1 MLDFFLTQL
10 HEVPAYLEVLYEKH
24 LIFIIVTLVLY
35 LFALIFWNKL
45 ARFVRWIYA
54 FAAIGFIVYAFIKKN
69 WALMII
75 VCASII
81 VMLLW
86 RLIGNIIRAAKQRKK
101 DRKIERRA
109 LEQAAKRR
117 GSWEAKKAYSGTPR
131 PVHKEDRT
139 AKNSNAPAPSA
150 PTKQDAK
157 PSASESVSSVPGAA
171 KAGSADEDVTQNTL
185 TSMIDTA
192 PKDPMA
198 EIAATKAELSEAAY
212 TGRID
217 SQEVEAALKAMKES
231 KNQ

>member
-1 MLDFFLTQL
+1 MFEFFLLQL
-10 HEVPAYLEVLYEKH
+10 KEVPAYLEVLYEKH

-45 ARFVRWIYA
+45 ANFVRWIYA
-54 FAAIGFIVYAFIKKN
+54 LTAIGFMVYAFFKKN

-75 VCASII
+75 VVASII

-86 RLIGNIIRAAKQRKK
+86 RIIGSATRAAKQRKR

-117 GSWEAKKAYSGTPR
+117 GSWEKKQAYSGTPR
-131 PVHKEDRT
+131 PVHQKGQ
-139 AKNSNAPAPSA
+139 AN
-150 PTKQDAK
+150 
-157 PSASESVSSVPGAA
+157 GAA
-171 KAGSADEDVTQNTL
+171 AAAAGSTGAANRPAHSGMTGALPQSSISQNTL
-185 TSMIDTA
+185 TSMIDDA

-198 EIAATKAELSEAAY
+198 EIAATKAELSEAAL

-217 SQEVEAALKAMKES
+217 TEEIESALKAARENNK
-231 KNQ
+231 

>member
-1 MLDFFLTQL
+1 MLNSFLSELGQI
-10 HEVPAYLEVLYEKH
+10 PAYIEVLYEKH

-54 FAAIGFIVYAFIKKN
+54 LAAIGFMVYAFFKKN

-75 VCASII
+75 VVASII

-86 RLIGNIIRAAKQRKK
+86 RLIGSIIRAAKQRKH

-117 GSWEAKKAYSGTPR
+117 GSWESRKAYSGTPR
-131 PVHKEDRT
+131 PV
-139 AKNSNAPAPSA
+139 APKGQAAASSA
-150 PTKQDAK
+150 AAGS
-157 PSASESVSSVPGAA
+157 SAGSVSSTRPLHSGMTGALP
-171 KAGSADEDVTQNTL
+171 EETVTQNTL
-185 TSMIDTA
+185 TSMIDNA

-198 EIAATKAELSEAAY
+198 EIAATKAELSEAAL

-217 SQEVEAALKAMKES
+217 TAEIDAAMK
-231 KNQ
+231 NPF

>member
-1 MLDFFLTQL
+1 MFEFFLTQL
-10 HEVPAYLEVLYEKH
+10 REVPAYLEVLYEKH

-45 ARFVRWIYA
+45 ANFVRWIYA
-54 FAAIGFIVYAFIKKN
+54 LAAIGFLVYAYFKKN

-75 VCASII
+75 VVTSII

-86 RLIGNIIRAAKQRKK
+86 RAIGSAVRASKQRKR

-117 GSWEAKKAYSGTPR
+117 GSWEKKQAYSGTPR
-131 PVHKEDRT
+131 PVHKDGQESGAAVSSRKSTAKTGSGTAAGSSSASART
-139 AKNSNAPAPSA
+139 ATGRLP
-150 PTKQDAK
+150 Q
-157 PSASESVSSVPGAA
+157 SE
-171 KAGSADEDVTQNTL
+171 VTQNTL
-185 TSMIDTA
+185 TSMIDDA

-198 EIAATKAELSEAAY
+198 EIMATKAELSEAAL

-217 SQEVEAALKAMKES
+217 TEEIEAALKAARKANE
-231 KNQ
+231 